1 MSAASADMAFRA
13 RENRLRRMAQRQGL
27 RLTKIDRRDPLAR
40 DHGHYRLF
48 DGDTGT
54 ELLGGRW
61 GVDFG
66 EVERYLTF
74 GKARP

>member
-1 MSAASADMAFRA
+1 MRSRFVTVAFQV
-13 RENRLRRMAQRQGL
+13 RENRMRRMAHRQGL

-48 DGDTGT
+48 DTETGT

-61 GVDFG
+61 GVDFD
-66 EVERYLTF
+66 EIERYLTF
-74 GKARP
+74 GRGRS